1 MKEFGISGLGD
12 SGNDQEHGLSIEVSV
27 FAATAV
33 SLAAFL
39 ARALSPSGAFAAT
52 LVGTVVLCGTG
63 WAGGLALGS
72 FFLGST
78 LISRGLS
85 DPSVEQFDAK
95 GTRRDAG
102 QVLAN
107 GGPAAIGALLGSA
120 GMVVASLA
128 AAAADT
134 WATSLGAT
142 SSRLPRLITTG
153 RPVAPGTSGA
163 LSWPGTFGA
172 LLGAATVGGVA
183 ALAFG
188 SPRLFPLSLG
198 LGLGGML
205 LDSLLGAGIQARF
218 SCPTC
223 QVQCER
229 PVHRCGTRAVHVYGW
244 RWCTNDAVNVLA
256 TTVAGIAGALLTR

>member
-1 MKEFGISGLGD
+1 MSIGLALITAAAISLVA
-12 SGNDQEHGLSIEVSV
+12 L
-27 FAATAV
+27 F
-33 SLAAFL
+33 
-39 ARALSPSGAFAAT
+39 ARALSPGGAVAAA
-52 LVGTVVLCGTG
+52 LVGTAVLCGTG

-72 FFLGST
+72 FFVGST

-107 GGPAAIGALLGSA
+107 GGPAAVGALLAGCTLHSA
-120 GMVVASLA
+120 PCTLHAHGVGMVVASLA

-142 SSRLPRLITTG
+142 SSRPPRLITTG

-172 LLGAATVGGVA
+172 LLGAATVGAVA

-188 SPRLFPLSLG
+188 SPRLFSLSLG

-205 LDSLLGAGIQARF
+205 LDSLLGAAIQARF

-244 RWCTNDAVNVLA
+244 RWCTNDVVNALA
-256 TTVAGIAGALLTR
+256 TTLAGIAGALLAR

>member
-1 MKEFGISGLGD
+1 MTWE
-12 SGNDQEHGLSIEVSV
+12 QHLSIGVSLFV
-27 FAATAV
+27 ATAV

-39 ARALSPSGAFAAT
+39 ARALSPSGASAAA
-52 LVGTVVLCGTG
+52 LVGTAVLAGTG

-78 LISRGLS
+78 LVSRIIS
-85 DPSVEQFDAK
+85 DPSVDRFDAK

-107 GGPAAIGALLGSA
+107 GGPAAIGALLGSP

-142 SSRLPRLITTG
+142 SSRPPRLITTG
-153 RPVAPGTSGA
+153 RSVPAGTSGA
-163 LSWPGTFGA
+163 LSWPGTCGA
-172 LLGAATVGGVA
+172 LLGAASVG
-183 ALAFG
+183 ALSAFAFRSAG
-188 SPRLFPLSLG
+188 LFPLSLA

-205 LDSLLGAGIQARF
+205 LDSFLGARIQARF
-218 SCPTC
+218 SCPAC
-223 QVQCER
+223 RVQCER
-229 PVHRCGTRAVHVYGW
+229 PVHRCGTAAVQVYGW
-244 RWCTNDAVNVLA
+244 RWCTNDVVNLLA
-256 TTVAGIAGALLTR
+256 TTGAGVVGALLYHS